1 MHYGIQIRGPPTIH
15 PRKRQRGA
23 LDAPRLL
30 RTWWNWHTQRSLK
43 PPSRHRDLWVR
54 VPPSALQ
61 ILTQLQKTALTNS
74 ERLLYSLHM
83 MSAGQSELTM
93 SCEACDLKCQRFGKH
108 RNGLRR
114 FRCPGCKRTYTE
126 AHSRVLDTM
135 YISQDKAVLALQ
147 LLLEGNSI
155 RSTERITGLDRNT
168 IMSLLVKAGERCK
181 TLMIS
186 KIQNLRVFDVEADE
200 IWGYVAKKEGHK
212 SDDDGEGVGDAY
224 CFIGLES
231 NTKLVL
237 AYHLGKRTAKSTD
250 AFIGK
255 LAYATSQDRYQLTT
269 DGFSP
274 YVSAVKM
281 LLRDRVDFAQL
292 IKVYGSPRDGEQR
305 YSPAEVVDSVPV
317 EIMGRPVADRICTS
331 YVERQNLSVRM
342 GMKRMARL
350 TLCFSKKWENLESAY
365 ALWFAYYNWCRVH
378 KTLRVTPAMEAG
390 IEGHVWTIGELITL

>member
-1 MHYGIQIRGPPTIH
+1 MM
-15 PRKRQRGA
+15 K
-23 LDAPRLL
+23 D
-30 RTWWNWHTQRSLK
+30 TQ
-43 PPSRHRDLWVR
+43 
-54 VPPSALQ
+54 SA
-61 ILTQLQKTALTNS
+61 NS
-74 ERLLYSLHM
+74 M
-83 MSAGQSELTM
+83 I
-93 SCEACDLKCQRFGKH
+93 CEACDLACQSFGKH

-114 FRCPGCKRTYTE
+114 FRCPNCKKTYTE
-126 AHSRVLDTM
+126 PHSRVLDTM
-135 YISQDKAVLALQ
+135 YISQEKAVLALQ

-168 IMSLLVKAGERCK
+168 IMSLIVKAGDRCQ
-181 TLMIS
+181 TLMIA
-186 KIQNLRVFDVEADE
+186 KVCNLTVNDVEVDE
-200 IWGYVAKKEGHK
+200 IWGFVGKKEGHK
-212 SDDDGEGVGDAY
+212 SDDDGPEVGDAY
-224 CFIGLES
+224 CFIGMERT
-231 NTKLVL
+231 TKLVL

-255 LAYATSQDRYQLTT
+255 LAYATSKERYQLTS

-292 IKVYGSPRDGEQR
+292 IKVYGAPRDGEQR

-317 EIMGRPVADRICTS
+317 EIMGRPVRDRICTS
-331 YVERQNLSVRM
+331 YIERQNLSVRM

-350 TLCFSKKWENLESAY
+350 TLCFSKKWEHLEAAY

-390 IEGHVWTIGELITL
+390 ISTHVWSIAELIA